1 MNSLIHNGLFQTGRH
16 RISPIVTA
24 AGKMYL
30 AYMLSIKKFPTW
42 WLLLATGIIFFGV
55 GILSF
60 IDPLNSYLK
69 LVKFT
74 GIALLL
80 NGGIL
85 LSIVI
90 VNTKY
95 PKERN
100 WMQAESIVHLFFG
113 ILFLLNPLLAFIAL
127 PYFIGSWMLVVGVF
141 KTFASISFRHFVR
154 GWLLILVAGL
164 VFVLFGLLL
173 LFIPLP
179 KANDITF
186 LLGIFGVIMGSM
198 YIIDSYRYR
207 RMKDTLDMML

>member
-1 MNSLIHNGLFQTGRH
+1 
-16 RISPIVTA
+16 
-24 AGKMYL
+24 MYL
-30 AYMLSIKKFPTW
+30 ADMLSIKKFPTW
-42 WLLLATGIIFFGV
+42 LLLLATGIIFFSV

-85 LSIVI
+85 LTIVI
-90 VNTKY
+90 VNTKF
-95 PKERN
+95 PNEKN

-127 PYFIGSWMLVVGVF
+127 PYFIGSWMLVVGIF
-141 KTFASISFRHFVR
+141 KTFAAVSFRHFTR
-154 GWLLILVAGL
+154 GWLLILLAGL
-164 VFVLFGLLL
+164 IFVLFGLLL

-179 KANDITF
+179 KGDDITI
-186 LLGIFGVIMGSM
+186 LLGIFGVIMGSL
-198 YIIDSYRYR
+198 YIVDSYRYR
-207 RMKDTLDMML
+207 KMKDTLDMLL

>member
-1 MNSLIHNGLFQTGRH
+1 
-16 RISPIVTA
+16 
-24 AGKMYL
+24 MYL
-30 AYMLSIKKFPTW
+30 ADMPYIKKFPTW
-42 WLLLATGIIFFGV
+42 WLLLATGIIFFSVGV
-55 GILSF
+55 FAF

-85 LSIVI
+85 LTIVI

-95 PKERN
+95 PNEKN

-141 KTFASISFRHFVR
+141 KTLAAISLHRSVR
-154 GWLLILVAGL
+154 GWLLILLAGII
-164 VFVLFGLLL
+164 FILFGLLL

-179 KANDITF
+179 KANDITI
-186 LLGIFGVIMGSM
+186 LLGAFGVIMGSL
-198 YIIDSYRYR
+198 YIVDSYRYR
-207 RMKDTLDMML
+207 KMKDTLDMLL